1 MIPTPSPITP
11 TTDQAAAIAD
21 LADFARD
28 EHLNVT
34 IDAGPLD
41 EPAGACDHDWAH
53 DHGVICTRDG
63 DRLCPGCGRDWL
75 RWYPGEHVA
84 IDVLRVSDVA
94 ARAA

>member
-1 MIPTPSPITP
+1 MSTPSPITP
-11 TTDQAAAIAD
+11 TTDQAAVIAA
-21 LADFARD
+21 LQAFAAM
-28 EHLNVT
+28 LNVE
-34 IDAGPLD
+34 IDASPLD

-84 IDVLRVSDVA
+84 IDVLRVPDSEEM
-94 ARAA
+94 RAAA